1 MFDENGFANSR
12 GMPMAELAGTWT
24 LRSFNPTLA
33 DQTASPRE
41 RALVRADAVLN
52 LRNAAEPPYLQGTI
66 EWPVPNPTEGLDL
79 NGTVEGENF
88 NSVNLVGIGRRDTAG
103 WEYWYYGRLAPRW
116 ENAVDQRPYLVGSVI
131 RVNPHNGKQG
141 GGWESPAGEVFSF
154 IAVKQQPPVTWELSG
169 SWTYR
174 SFLNEHRPIYETAS
188 PTANGLILQEAVLR
202 LETPTDRTVRGAIE
216 WPGRSLD
223 VQGTIYGFPS
233 IFQITGTGGG
243 WEYRYQGFLTTDW
256 ERGVNQRP
264 ALVGSVIHV
273 LPPPGGYVTPF
284 IAVKQ

>member
-1 MFDENGFANSR
+1 VGAGFRIRIR
-12 GMPMAELAGTWT
+12 GDAYV
-24 LRSFNPTLA
+24 
-33 DQTASPRE
+33 QSPR
-41 RALVRADAVLN
+41 
-52 LRNAAEPPYLQGTI
+52 
-66 EWPVPNPTEGLDL
+66 
-79 NGTVEGENF
+79 
-88 NSVNLVGIGRRDTAG
+88 
-103 WEYWYYGRLAPRW
+103 
-116 ENAVDQRPYLVGSVI
+116 
-131 RVNPHNGKQG
+131 
-141 GGWESPAGEVFSF
+141 SPAGEVFSF

-174 SFLNEHRPIYETAS
+174 SFLNDATYPYLTAP
-188 PTANGLILQEAVLR
+188 PTSRGLILHEAVLR
-202 LETPTDRTVRGAIE
+202 LETPTDRAIE

-223 VQGTIYGFPS
+223 VQGTIYGFSS

-273 LPPPGGYVTPF
+273 LPPPGGFVAPF